1 MLLSKVVIQFNL
13 FCLILSCTLVH
24 HKDMTVN
31 SFEDEPLEYA
41 SKRALLLGKKK
52 KKKCP
57 IFIKSSQAISHENV
71 VYSGNV
77 CIMCTYQASNGPGPV
92 LSP

>member
-13 FCLILSCTLVH
+13 FSLILSCTLVH

-41 SKRALLLGKKK
+41 SKKGSFA
-52 KKKCP
+52 
-57 IFIKSSQAISHENV
+57 
-71 VYSGNV
+71 
-77 CIMCTYQASNGPGPV
+77 
-92 LSP
+92 

>member
-1 MLLSKVVIQFNL
+1 MLLSKVIIQFNL
-13 FCLILSCTLVH
+13 FSLILSCTLVY

-41 SKRALLLGKKK
+41 SKKPLLLEKTRALLSLKALK
-52 KKKCP
+52 
-57 IFIKSSQAISHENV
+57 ISQKNL
-71 VYSGNV
+71 VYSVKYVSCVDIGSPNCV
-77 CIMCTYQASNGPGPV
+77 RPV

>member
-13 FCLILSCTLVH
+13 FSLILSCTLVH

-41 SKRALLLGKKK
+41 SKKALLLE
-52 KKKCP
+52 KKCAL
-57 IFIKSSQAISHENV
+57 FSLKALKISHGKS
-71 VYSGNV
+71 Y
-77 CIMCTYQASNGPGPV
+77 
-92 LSP
+92 L